1 MKIDRVIFCLNNNP
15 VYTGLWNPISR
26 AWKLKWGITPTL
38 MFVGTEDELKSHDLS
53 KEYGEIVRL
62 NPVPEVVVNPSL
74 DWSATWALFYG
85 ASLFPNEVVTL
96 MGLDQLLLSDTFL
109 KEIATND
116 KITHDAYIVSLAD
129 AYKDLPGIFPSAWHI
144 AKGETFKKI
153 YSIEETWEA
162 EVKKVFSQR
171 EKYPRLIPYKW
182 WGLDEAYS
190 SEVIRTKISEY
201 PILMYNMFHSY
212 WYPSRLDRGGR
223 LEYSVTDLRNGRY
236 SEAHLPRP
244 FENHKEYIDQLI
256 HDLL

>member
-96 MGLDQLLLSDTFL
+96 MGLDQLLLSHGDILLRCHFSLHYYYLYQRFLLFCKTFFSL
-109 KEIATND
+109 LV
-116 KITHDAYIVSLAD
+116 VS
-129 AYKDLPGIFPSAWHI
+129 
-144 AKGETFKKI
+144 
-153 YSIEETWEA
+153 
-162 EVKKVFSQR
+162 
-171 EKYPRLIPYKW
+171 KYY
-182 WGLDEAYS
+182 
-190 SEVIRTKISEY
+190 
-201 PILMYNMFHSY
+201 
-212 WYPSRLDRGGR
+212 
-223 LEYSVTDLRNGRY
+223 
-236 SEAHLPRP
+236 
-244 FENHKEYIDQLI
+244 Q
-256 HDLL
+256 